1 MAQYV
6 PKKFK
11 TRLITVL
18 SSVAVDCGG
27 LVNEI
32 EIILDMSLPG
42 ENREKGI
49 ILSHPSQ
56 PQLEKL
62 VAYIPAN
69 VYAGNM

>member
-1 MAQYV
+1 
-6 PKKFK
+6 
-11 TRLITVL
+11 
-18 SSVAVDCGG
+18 
-27 LVNEI
+27 VNEI
-32 EIILDMSLPG
+32 EIIVDMSLLG

-69 VYAGNM
+69 VYGDNM